1 MSKRASVKV
10 SVGNLGSIPEDGKS
24 PNKVLREGRLARPS
38 TVSTGKGP
46 IGLSRMTS
54 SEFREQ

>member
-10 SVGNLGSIPEDGKS
+10 SVGNLGSIPEDKS
-24 PNKVLREGRLARPS
+24 PKKVLREGRLARPS

>member
-1 MSKRASVKV
+1 MSKRATVNV

-38 TVSTGKGP
+38 VSTGKGT